1 MGSTPTWA
9 TVTPVLVEQPG
20 VLATLSRWR
29 SRVRVP
35 PGTLERSGTQSRQS
49 GEAQTFVTLWVRL
62 PLRALSRRLG
72 IGEPNRL

>member
-9 TVTPVLVEQPG
+9 TGRTVLVEQSG

-29 SRVRVP
+29 TRVQIP
-35 PGTLERSGTQSRQS
+35 PGMLDRSDTQTWQS

-62 PLRALSRRLG
+62 PLRVL
-72 IGEPNRL
+72 E